1 VRFARCCNPVPGDEI
16 VGFVSRGRG
25 ITVHVRGCEK
35 TLDIDP
41 ARRVDV
47 SWDVRA
53 SEHKR
58 PVSIKVVTDDRPG
71 VLASISH
78 VISEAGMNITTANCR
93 TIGNDKAVN
102 TFEFAIADLKALRD
116 VMKQVGQVEG
126 VMSVERLYSA
136 AEARE
141 AEGA

>member
-1 VRFARCCNPVPGDEI
+1 VPGDDI
-16 VGFVSRGRG
+16 VAFVSRGRG
-25 ITVHVRGCEK
+25 ITVHARGCEK

-47 SWDVRA
+47 SWDQRA
-53 SEHKR
+53 SETKR
-58 PVSIKVVTDDRPG
+58 PVSIKVITDDRPG

-102 TFEFAIADLKALRD
+102 TFEFAIADLKALRE
-116 VMKQVGQVEG
+116 VMKKVERVEG
-126 VMSVERLYSA
+126 VMSVERVHA
-136 AEARE
+136 AEPQE